1 MKFLQ
6 QLALKFR
13 YYYPLT
19 TNGTFLLF
27 FSLALLGIAFGSF
40 NLYALFFSVL
50 GLIFI
55 TLLVVVG
62 LILKLKNSDE
72 TFKIELNQPIV
83 ARLNNQKIKILC
95 SIEFLPFFFRIHY
108 TLKGKFKV
116 GRKCYYYAYFEHSIK
131 PEINKELL
139 IPVYFPF
146 SGIGDFKGYASIGDI
161 FGIIRIYFKPPE
173 EVKIYVL
180 PPLFPEKTQIH
191 ILPATT
197 QESLRNIQTSD
208 QEKYFMREY
217 IPGDRL
223 KDINW
228 KSSIKLNELITRI
241 SPSSPEESH
250 LIYIEIHPYHYDPN
264 KDGINAILQLN
275 YLKSWVLSFINV
287 MMKEHPNYKFHVFT
301 GKESFL
307 IDSEEQLFQLAKKL
321 VELDYITYSPIKEQV
336 NSQEKF
342 VFSTGFDKQIANY
355 LAISKSKTYLF
366 RVVFGSQRKVPLFFS
381 EIFNITPGFW
391 IFRRENPDKKSPK
404 PQNGKLMEEKIKID
418 FI

>member
-6 QLALKFR
+6 QLAFKFR

-19 TNGTFLLF
+19 TNGTMLLILSFL
-27 FSLALLGIAFGSF
+27 LLGIAFGSF

-50 GLIFI
+50 GLTFI

-62 LILKLKNSDE
+62 LILKFKNSDE

-83 ARLNNQKIKILC
+83 ARLSNQTIKILC
-95 SIEFLPFFFRIHY
+95 SIESIPFFFRIHY

-116 GRKCYYYAYFEHSIK
+116 GRECFYYAYFDHSIK
-131 PEINKELL
+131 PELNKELL
-139 IPVYFPF
+139 LPVYFPF
-146 SGIGDFKGYASIGDI
+146 SGIANFKGYASIGDI
-161 FGIIRIYFKPPE
+161 FGMIRIYFKQPE
-173 EVKIYVL
+173 DVKIYVL

-191 ILPATT
+191 ILPSTT
-197 QESLRNIQTSD
+197 QESLRNIKTSD

-250 LIYIEIHPYHYDPN
+250 LIYIEIRPYHYDKK
-264 KDGINAILQLN
+264 KDGKNAILHLN
-275 YLKSWVLSFINV
+275 YLKSWVLSFINI
-287 MMKEHPNYKFHVFT
+287 MIKEHPNYKFHVFT
-301 GKESFL
+301 GKESLL

-321 VELDYITYSPIKEQV
+321 VELDYMAYSTIKEQG

-342 VFSTGFDKQIANY
+342 VFSTGFDKQITNY
-355 LAISKSKTYLF
+355 LSMSKSKIYLF
-366 RVVFGSQRKVPLFFS
+366 RVVFGSQRKVSLFFN
-381 EIFNITPGFW
+381 EILNIIPGLW

-404 PQNGKLMEEKIKID
+404 PPNGKLMEERIKID